1 MMEAHP
7 LTVSILVIYL
17 GLLILIGIMSRKKS
31 SGGLT
36 NYFLAG
42 RSLNKFT
49 VALSAVSSGRSS
61 WLILGVT
68 GTAFAT
74 GLDAVWAVAGYI
86 TVEVFMFF
94 YAARRFRIYS
104 EKQVVLPF
112 QIFKKTATKIFF
124 AY

>member
-74 GLDAVWAVAGYI
+74 GLDAVWAVLGI
-86 TVEVFMFF
+86 
-94 YAARRFRIYS
+94 
-104 EKQVVLPF
+104 LP
-112 QIFKKTATKIFF
+112 
-124 AY
+124 